1 MKRFG
6 IILGIILGILLLI
19 FFISTSSVDSTPYY
33 KGDYYKKTEARVD
46 SLKSAFTA
54 NNDSIEAGF
63 SRISITPSL
72 NNPEDQYLEGK
83 FKETPLAGYGARK
96 GKPATGVHDS
106 VFVKATALKIK
117 TKTVVIVGADL
128 LIMPPNIIDEVT
140 LLLAE
145 KGIQRDQVFYSAS
158 HSHSSLGGWGPGFIG
173 EQFAGKEN
181 KNISKW
187 LVLQI
192 SKSVTSAIADLHPA
206 RIGTG
211 NFNAANYTR
220 NRLVGESGIK
230 NSDFSFIS
238 VEQIGRKKAVIG
250 SFSAHSTTLGDGNM
264 QFSADYPGYW
274 ERKMEKTV
282 DYAIFC
288 GGSVGSQSP
297 SGTGEG
303 FDKAR
308 LIGESLAD
316 SMNVYLPHIVLNDRI
331 TLSSVSL
338 KVVLPPYNIRLT
350 TEINLATWVS
360 EKLMPKPQNA
370 YLQALRIGNLIWITT
385 PCDFSGEYA
394 VQIKNALAAKGFSA
408 NVTSFNGS
416 YVGYIIPG
424 RYFYLDEYE
433 PKIMGWFGPNLGEY
447 TVQLIRQI
455 TDIVTKIAP
464 KKES

>member
-6 IILGIILGILLLI
+6 LILGSILGILLVI
-19 FFISTSSVDSTPYY
+19 FFLSTSSVDSTPFY
-33 KGDYYKKTEARVD
+33 KSDYYNKTETRID
-46 SLKSAFTA
+46 SLKSAFIA

-63 SRISITPSL
+63 SKISITPSL
-72 NNPEDQYLEGK
+72 NNAEDQYLEGK

-106 VFVKATALKIK
+106 VFVKAAALKINNK
-117 TKTVVIVGADL
+117 TFVIVGADL

-140 LLLAE
+140 LLLAQ
-145 KGIQRDQVFYSAS
+145 KGIQRHQVFYSAS

-187 LVLQI
+187 MVLQI
-192 SKSVTSAIADLHPA
+192 SKAVTAAIADLHPA

-211 NFNAANYTR
+211 NFSAANFTR
-220 NRLVGESGIK
+220 NRLSGESGTK
-230 NSDFSFIS
+230 NSDFIFVSI
-238 VEQIGRKKAVIG
+238 EQFGRKKAVIG
-250 SFSAHSTTLGDGNM
+250 SFSAHSTTLGDENM

-274 ERKMEKTV
+274 ERKMEQTSV
-282 DYAIFC
+282 DIAIFC

-297 SGTGEG
+297 SGEGKG
-303 FDKAR
+303 FDKPR

-316 SMNVYLPHIVLNDRI
+316 SLNLHLPKVQMNDQV
-331 TLSSVSL
+331 TLSALSL
-338 KVVLPPYNIRLT
+338 KMFLPEYHIRAT
-350 TEINLATWVS
+350 TKLNLSTWLS
-360 EKLMPKPQNA
+360 EKLMPVPQNV
-370 YLQALRIGNLIWITT
+370 YLQTLRIGNLIWITT

-394 VQIKNALAAKGFSA
+394 LQIKNGLAAKGFSA

-433 PKIMGWFGPNLGEY
+433 PKIMGWFGPNMGEY
-447 TVQLIRQI
+447 TVQLIRQM
-455 TDIVTKIAP
+455 TDIVTK
-464 KKES
+464 